1 MRFEQLIAQCVC
13 WLAIGWAGQA
23 AAQPTDA
30 PSHEQTLSS
39 SEHQRMRRDLER
51 FSREQPQRGEFEKRR
66 KLLRERA
73 RQRFHAADTNRDGVL
88 SREELGR
95 LKPGAVKN
103 FDQLDHNADGG
114 LSEQEVAKALRKQAR
129 QRYRRLP

>member
-1 MRFEQLIAQCVC
+1 
-13 WLAIGWAGQA
+13 
-23 AAQPTDA
+23 
-30 PSHEQTLSS
+30 
-39 SEHQRMRRDLER
+39 MRRDLER

-73 RQRFHAADTNRDGVL
+73 RQRFHAADTNHDGVL

-114 LSEQEVAKALRKQAR
+114 LSEQEVAKAMRKQAR